1 MHFSFLEKFGAS
13 VLIVMWL
20 VWGTNVIGNVTVH
33 AEAPKKPAIEI
44 AGLPAEG
51 AGEAA
56 DSKPAEP
63 EDALTLLAKADAQAG
78 AKVFNKCKA
87 CHTTEKGGPNRVGPN
102 LWNVVGNKIA
112 THEGY
117 SYSGALKEK
126 GGEWTYKNLDA
137 FIASPRAFAKGTKM
151 TFAGVKKASE
161 RAAVIVYLRSL
172 SDSPK
177 PLP

>member
-33 AEAPKKPAIEI
+33 ADTPKKPAIEI
-44 AGLPAEG
+44 AGLPDAG
-51 AGEAA
+51 ASQASSE
-56 DSKPAEP
+56 PAEP
-63 EDALTLLAKADAQAG
+63 KDALTLLAKADAKAG
-78 AKVFNKCKA
+78 AKVFGKCKA
-87 CHTTEKGGPNRVGPN
+87 CHTAEKGGKNRVGPN
-102 LWNVVGNKIA
+102 LWNVVGSKIA
-112 THEGY
+112 YHEGFN
-117 SYSGALKEK
+117 YSGALKEK
-126 GGEWTYKNLDA
+126 KGEWTYKNLDA
-137 FIASPRAFAKGTKM
+137 FIESPRDFAKGTKM
-151 TFAGVKKASE
+151 TFAGIKKASE